1 MYIINLFKKVL
12 TYIKNRYAPRGSVTS
27 FSQSGED
34 LIIKKAFDELGI
46 KRPTYID
53 IGCHHPVFGNITYL
67 FYKNNSKGVAVEP
80 NNKFFE
86 IIKQKRSRD
95 ICINSGVGDHDGEE
109 NYYSFKRDTRNTF
122 SKQQADEWKKQSGQ
136 DYEINKI
143 KIYSLNSIINKYL
156 DNKIPDLISLDTE
169 GYEEVILSTFDWNYK
184 PKIFCIESAG
194 RKDALNTLFISK
206 GYLVYAETPANTI
219 FKLK

>member
-1 MYIINLFKKVL
+1 
-12 TYIKNRYAPRGSVTS
+12 
-27 FSQSGED
+27 
-34 LIIKKAFDELGI
+34 LIIKKAFDEMGI

-67 FYKNNSKGVAVEP
+67 FYKNNSKGVVVEP

-86 IIKQKRSRD
+86 IIKQKRNKD
-95 ICINSGVGDHDGEE
+95 ICVNSGVGNHDGEE

-143 KIYSLNSIINKYL
+143 KIS
-156 DNKIPDLISLDTE
+156 
-169 GYEEVILSTFDWNYK
+169 
-184 PKIFCIESAG
+184 
-194 RKDALNTLFISK
+194 
-206 GYLVYAETPANTI
+206 
-219 FKLK
+219 